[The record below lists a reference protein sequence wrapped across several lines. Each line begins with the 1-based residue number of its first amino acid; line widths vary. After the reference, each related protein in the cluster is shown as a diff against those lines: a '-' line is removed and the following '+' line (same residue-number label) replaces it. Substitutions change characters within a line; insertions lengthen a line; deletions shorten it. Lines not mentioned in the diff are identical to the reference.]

1 MQARRRP
8 PRRQFPPELRDGT
21 PHAEFSIAS
30 GCKNHRVPAGGP
42 HETELSGGTSMVY
55 ARTWRA
61 TRCRGRRWADA
72 SALAVAR
79 LFAPR
84 RLGTIVPESKAMN
97 SNCKS
102 SIVIHYRAL
111 LCGAMLSSAA
121 LVATDASAQ
130 FEGLLG
136 AANRGAEKVH
146 DKIYMASGFG
156 NTFMVLTD
164 EGNVIVDTSL
174 PDMAKRHHQVLSEIS
189 KAPTRYIIF
198 THAHEDHTSGAGLWK
213 QPDTQVIAQ
222 RQFVDMRQ
230 YQDRLGGFFARRN
243 AAQFGFDE
251 ERAREALRNR
261 PARVEPTI
269 LFDEKHEFELGGT
282 KFELLH
288 TPGETYEHLTVWLP
302 QYKAAFVGDNFYA
315 SFPNMYTLRG
325 CRPRWALDYI
335 DSLNKVLAL
344 KPEIL
349 LPSHGNPI
357 VGADKIVAAVT
368 RYRDA
373 IQYVHD
379 ATVKGMN
386 DGKDVYT
393 LMREVVLPADLDV
406 GDAYGKVSWS
416 VRGIYEGYVGW
427 FDGDPATMYTEA
439 PQAADVELVRM
450 AGGAA
455 PVAKRAMELIEAG
468 EPVQGLRL
476 AGAALAAEPGNAAA
490 TQARAA
496 ALKALLAKCRNSN
509 ERGWLA
515 NGLRRV
521 EKANAAASGGQ

>member
-1 MQARRRP
+1 M
-8 PRRQFPPELRDGT
+8 
-21 PHAEFSIAS
+21 
-30 GCKNHRVPAGGP
+30 V
-42 HETELSGGTSMVY
+42 HE
-55 ARTWRA
+55 
-61 TRCRGRRWADA
+61 
-72 SALAVAR
+72 
-79 LFAPR
+79 
-84 RLGTIVPESKAMN
+84 
-97 SNCKS
+97 
-102 SIVIHYRAL
+102 
-111 LCGAMLSSAA
+111 
-121 LVATDASAQ
+121 
-130 FEGLLG
+130 
-136 AANRGAEKVH
+136 
-146 DKIYMASGFG
+146 KIYQALGFG

-164 EGNVIVDTSL
+164 EGNVIIDTSL
-174 PDMAKRHHQVLSEIS
+174 PDMARRHNQNLTEIS

-222 RQFVDMRQ
+222 RQFVEMRQ
-230 YQDRLGGFFARRN
+230 YQDRFAEFFAQRN
-243 AAQFGFDE
+243 AAQFGFDV
-251 ERAREALRNR
+251 ERARAVARNR

-269 LFDEKHEFELGGT
+269 LFDDKYEFELGGT
-282 KFELLH
+282 KFEIYH
-288 TPGETYEHLTVWLP
+288 TPGETYDHLTVWLP

-315 SFPNMYTLRG
+315 SFPNIYTLRG
-325 CRPRWALDYI
+325 TRPRWALDYI

-349 LPSHGNPI
+349 LPSHGDSI
-357 VGADKIVAAVT
+357 AGSERVAAAVT

-393 LMREVVLPADLDV
+393 LMREIKLPADLDV

-427 FDGDPATMYTEA
+427 FDGDPATMYDEA
-439 PQAADVELVRM
+439 PQEADAELVRM

-455 PVAKRAMELIEAG
+455 AVAKRAMEMVEAG
-468 EPVQGLRL
+468 KHVEGLRL
-476 AGAALAAEPGNAAA
+476 AGAALAAEPTNDDAA
-490 TQARAA
+490 QARAA

-521 EKANAAASGGQ
+521 EKSNAASSGGR

>member
-1 MQARRRP
+1 
-8 PRRQFPPELRDGT
+8 
-21 PHAEFSIAS
+21 
-30 GCKNHRVPAGGP
+30 
-42 HETELSGGTSMVY
+42 
-55 ARTWRA
+55 
-61 TRCRGRRWADA
+61 
-72 SALAVAR
+72 
-79 LFAPR
+79 
-84 RLGTIVPESKAMN
+84 MN
-97 SNCKS
+97 SNCKKVVVPLRCTLTHLA
-102 SIVIHYRAL
+102 ILATIT
-111 LCGAMLSSAA
+111 
-121 LVATDASAQ
+121 LVTNESHAQ
-130 FEGLLG
+130 FDGVLG
-136 AANRGAEKVH
+136 AANRPAEKVH
-146 DKIYMASGFG
+146 EKIYLASGFG

-164 EGNVIVDTSL
+164 EGNVIIDTSL
-174 PDMAKRHHQVLSEIS
+174 PDMARRHHQVLTEVS

-222 RQFVDMRQ
+222 RQFVEMRQ
-230 YQDRLGGFFARRN
+230 YQDRFGEFFARRN

-251 ERAREALRNR
+251 ERAREAARNR
-261 PARVEPTI
+261 PARIEPTI

-288 TPGETYEHLTVWLP
+288 TPGETYDHLTVWLP

-344 KPEIL
+344 QPEIL

-357 VGADKIVAAVT
+357 VGAEKVATAVT

-393 LMREVVLPADLDV
+393 LMREIVLPADLDV

-427 FDGDPATMYTEA
+427 FDGDPATMYAEA
-439 PQAADVELVRM
+439 PQKADVELVRM
-450 AGGAA
+450 AGGAG
-455 PVAKRAMELIEAG
+455 PVAKRAMEMVEAG
-468 EPVQGLRL
+468 EHVQGLRL
-476 AGAALAAEPGNAAA
+476 AGAALAAEPNSTAA

-515 NGLRRV
+515 SGLRRV
-521 EKANAAASGGQ
+521 EKSAAATSGGR

>member
-1 MQARRRP
+1 
-8 PRRQFPPELRDGT
+8 
-21 PHAEFSIAS
+21 
-30 GCKNHRVPAGGP
+30 
-42 HETELSGGTSMVY
+42 
-55 ARTWRA
+55 
-61 TRCRGRRWADA
+61 
-72 SALAVAR
+72 
-79 LFAPR
+79 
-84 RLGTIVPESKAMN
+84 MN
-97 SNCKS
+97 SNCKKVVVPLRCTLTHLA
-102 SIVIHYRAL
+102 ILATIT
-111 LCGAMLSSAA
+111 
-121 LVATDASAQ
+121 LVTNESHAQ
-130 FEGLLG
+130 FDGVLG
-136 AANRGAEKVH
+136 AANRPAEKVH
-146 DKIYMASGFG
+146 EKIYLASGFG

-164 EGNVIVDTSL
+164 EGNVIIDTSL
-174 PDMAKRHHQVLSEIS
+174 PDMARRHHQVLTEVS

-222 RQFVDMRQ
+222 RQFVEMRQ
-230 YQDRLGGFFARRN
+230 YQDRFGEFFARRN

-251 ERAREALRNR
+251 ERAREAARNR
-261 PARVEPTI
+261 PARIEPTI

-288 TPGETYEHLTVWLP
+288 TPGETYDHLTVWLP

-344 KPEIL
+344 QPEIL

-357 VGADKIVAAVT
+357 VGAEKVATAVT

-393 LMREVVLPADLDV
+393 LMREIVLPADLDV

-427 FDGDPATMYTEA
+427 FDGDPATMYAEA
-439 PQAADVELVRM
+439 PQKADVELVRM
-450 AGGAA
+450 AGGAG
-455 PVAKRAMELIEAG
+455 PVAKRAMEMVEAG
-468 EPVQGLRL
+468 EHVQGLRL
-476 AGAALAAEPGNAAA
+476 AGAALAAEPNSTAA

-521 EKANAAASGGQ
+521 EKSAAATSGGR